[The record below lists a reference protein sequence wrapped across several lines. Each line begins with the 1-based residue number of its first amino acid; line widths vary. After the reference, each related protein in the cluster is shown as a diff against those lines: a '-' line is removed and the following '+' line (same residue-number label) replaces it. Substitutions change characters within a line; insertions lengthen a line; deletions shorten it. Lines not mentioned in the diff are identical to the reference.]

1 MCTSLLYTFMDVLSA
16 LLLKL
21 IKNKIKIAKVVVR
34 IPPPTE
40 LGKEPINIKIPMII
54 FVGSLSV
61 VTSIV

>member
-1 MCTSLLYTFMDVLSA
+1 MDVLSA

-21 IKNKIKIAKVVVR
+21 IKNKIKIANVVVR

-40 LGKEPINIKIPMII
+40 LGEEPINIKIPMII

>member
-1 MCTSLLYTFMDVLSA
+1 MDVLSA

-40 LGKEPINIKIPMII
+40 LGEDPINIKIPMII
-54 FVGSLSV
+54 LVGHLVLSHQLFEDR
-61 VTSIV
+61 TSCSR